1 MLNNFH
7 DNFDKELNDNI
18 KFVSRCPL
26 CNTEYQSEHAEIIE
40 ERGGEALIYVE
51 CLKCKSSIVAT
62 VMFGGVG
69 LVAIGL
75 VTDLNKN
82 DIEKFKEASPI
93 TSDEMLE
100 VYKVLKKDDRFVQ
113 KIAKLRNNK

>member
-1 MLNNFH
+1 MFNNFH
-7 DNFDKELNDNI
+7 DNFDKEFNDNI

-26 CNTEYQSEHAEIIE
+26 CNTEYQSDRAEIIE
-40 ERGGEALIYVE
+40 EKEGEALIYVE

-82 DIEKFKEASPI
+82 DIEKFKEAPPI
-93 TSDEMLE
+93 SSDEMLE
-100 VYKVLKKDDRFVQ
+100 VYKVLKKDDHFVQ
-113 KIAKLRNNK
+113 KVAKFKNK